1 MTFFFLVWNVWLNR
15 LIQVNEKEQ
24 ASFLKINMVGM
35 HDCTRKKKALVT
47 RKKSQRCAALLLP
60 GSAAAKAAVDGTAKP
75 Q

>member
-1 MTFFFLVWNVWLNR
+1 MKKSKHL
-15 LIQVNEKEQ
+15 
-24 ASFLKINMVGM
+24 SLKINMVGM

>member
-1 MTFFFLVWNVWLNR
+1 MKKSKHL
-15 LIQVNEKEQ
+15 
-24 ASFLKINMVGM
+24 SLKINMVGM
-35 HDCTRKKKALVT
+35 HDCTRKKNALVT